1 MLNIGYDEFTPSK
14 IDTKKG
20 AYARIANS
28 DSTGNWC
35 GHDKE
40 NPRYYYGKL
49 AHKKRPMI
57 LEKAK
62 ASAERFYES
71 PNKIMCGLKVIRH
84 SNRQVRSES
93 REAIASVIQVLMH
106 YIDLASLRFV
116 MPTSDGSLFC
126 PTMKFIAKSAG
137 IGMKRLSRVI
147 AELKKVGYL
156 KVCERYKKK
165 DGDYIGLSAVKCVR
179 PQLFYA
185 LGISHLDLEM
195 QRKRASKALIAK
207 ERMRRQSEHS
217 LLLSKLS
224 FSSSL
229 SKNDKQQVGVLKL
242 FAQTSGNDADL
253 SVVSEI
259 KELWSKVY
267 NPQYH

>member
-1 MLNIGYDEFTPSK
+1 MLNIGYDEFTQHEL
-14 IDTKKG
+14 DTKKG
-20 AYARIANS
+20 AYTRIANN

-62 ASAERFYES
+62 AAAQRFYES
-71 PNKIMCGLKVIRH
+71 PNKIMCGLKVIRY
-84 SNRQVRSES
+84 SNRQIRSES

-137 IGMKRLSRVI
+137 IGVKRLSRVI

-156 KVCERYKKK
+156 TVCERYKKT
-165 DGDYIGLSAVKCVR
+165 GDDYVGLSAVKCVR

-185 LGISHLDLEM
+185 LGISHMDLER
-195 QRKRASKALIAK
+195 QRKRAAKALIAK
-207 ERMRRQSEHS
+207 ERMRRQSENS
-217 LLLSKLS
+217 LLISKLS
-224 FSSSL
+224 FASSL

-242 FAQTSGNDADL
+242 FAQTSGDDADL
-253 SVVSEI
+253 SVVAEI
-259 KELWSKVY
+259 KELWSKAY